1 MAAGQTST
9 ADSVVFEFPD
19 DGMYSVQLIA
29 YNHCGNDTTFQTIT
43 IVTPPAAGFS
53 SDAGTGCAPAEAVF
67 ENQSSQNATTFAW
80 SFPGGTPATS
90 AAASPSV
97 TYQQPGTY
105 TATLIVGNPAG
116 SDTISQSIVV
126 GGLPIGTL
134 STQVN
139 GSQVTVQ
146 VNSFNATVLSW
157 NFGDGNESTEANP
170 THTYTAD
177 GDYLITLTL
186 GNVCGQTIL
195 TNTVTIN
202 TALPVAGFSS
212 VNREGCAPLEV
223 IFSNESS
230 ANAQTFVWQFPGGNP
245 EASTETHPRIIYE
258 TPGVYTVSLTA
269 GNSNGGSAITR
280 MDYVVVRGL
289 PTAGF
294 SFQMMEAE
302 VAFQTTATQEPGTSY
317 RWDFGD
323 GNTSELPAPTH
334 IYSAGGSYTV
344 SLELSN
350 ECGSIVSTME
360 VNIIINHIREAS
372 RENGW
377 SVYPN
382 PSSGRVVV
390 SKDQLS
396 AREPLEWVLRD
407 VLGHSLKRVRLDA
420 AGGQV
425 RQAIDL
431 GGLPSGVYVW
441 SVVGAGDQIVSGAG
455 KLVIKQ

>member
-1 MAAGQTST
+1 
-9 ADSVVFEFPD
+9 V
-19 DGMYSVQLIA
+19 
-29 YNHCGNDTTFQTIT
+29 
-43 IVTPPAAGFS
+43 
-53 SDAGTGCAPAEAVF
+53 VF
-67 ENQSSQNATTFAW
+67 ENQSSQNAATFAW

-116 SDTISQSIVV
+116 ADTISQSIVV
-126 GGLPIGTL
+126 GGLPTGTL

-146 VNSFNATVLSW
+146 VNAFNATVLSW

-212 VNREGCAPLEV
+212 VNRQGCAPLEV

-245 EASTETHPRIIYE
+245 ETSTETHPRIIYE
-258 TPGVYTVSLTA
+258 TPGVFTVSLTA
-269 GNSNGGSAITR
+269 SNSNGGSAITR

-294 SFQMMEAE
+294 AFQMMEAE
-302 VAFQTTATQEPGTSY
+302 VAFQTAATQEPGTSY

-360 VNIIINHIREAS
+360 VNIIINHIREAPI
-372 RENGW
+372 ENGW

-382 PSSGRVVV
+382 PSSGRVIVF
-390 SKDQLS
+390 KDQLGD
-396 AREPLEWVLRD
+396 REPLEWVLRD
-407 VLGHSLKRVRLDA
+407 VLGHTLKRVRLDA
-420 AGGQV
+420 AGGEL

-431 GGLPSGVYVW
+431 DGLPSGVYVW
-441 SVVGAGDQIVSGAG
+441 SVVKAGDQTVSGAG
-455 KLVIKQ
+455 KLVITQ